1 MLRFYRDW
9 YSRLKGMILMKELH
23 HKNKT
28 PMAAT
33 IGASNTNVLTNNQKV
48 ITMNTLA
55 VTNQNVTMSSRE
67 IAKLTGKRHDHVC
80 RDIRTIL
87 VALIG
92 GKDADYIRNPDLG
105 YLTNHHVT
113 CNQYDDKSPNAW
125 EYNITR
131 RYTEILITGYDI
143 KRRTAVIDR
152 LYELESERRSAAL
165 SLPGAKELALMV
177 IQAEEEKER
186 LLLENQGLESQ
197 VEEMKPDV
205 EALTRI
211 AKSQG
216 SMCVTDAAKQ
226 LQVKPKSLFDIM
238 SQCKWIYRRLGT
250 PWIGYQDK
258 IQQGL
263 IEHKVTV
270 ITKPD
275 GEDKSI
281 PQVRVTPKGLS
292 KLAKLLTQGAAA

>member
-1 MLRFYRDW
+1 
-9 YSRLKGMILMKELH
+9 
-23 HKNKT
+23 
-28 PMAAT
+28 
-33 IGASNTNVLTNNQKV
+33 
-48 ITMNTLA
+48 MNTLA
-55 VTNQNVTMSSRE
+55 VMNQNVTMSSRE

-113 CNQYDDKSPNAW
+113 CNQYDDKSPNSW

-152 LYELESERRSAAL
+152 LYELESERRSAPHA
-165 SLPGAKELALMV
+165 LPGAKELALMV

-226 LQVKPKSLFDIM
+226 LQVKPKSLFDTM
-238 SQCKWIYRRLGT
+238 SQLKWIYRRLGT

>member
-1 MLRFYRDW
+1 
-9 YSRLKGMILMKELH
+9 MKKDEAPLV
-23 HKNKT
+23 
-28 PMAAT
+28 AAS
-33 IGASNTNVLTNNQKV
+33 GASDNVKSFIGNNV
-48 ITMNTLA
+48 MNTLTTA
-55 VTNQNVTMSSRE
+55 SQNVTMSSRE

-152 LYELESERRSAAL
+152 LYELESERRNAAPA
-165 SLPGAKELALMV
+165 LPGAKELALMV

>member
-1 MLRFYRDW
+1 MPN
-9 YSRLKGMILMKELH
+9 
-23 HKNKT
+23 KNKT

-33 IGASNTNVLTNNQKV
+33 IGAPNMNALTNDQKV
-48 ITMNTLA
+48 NTMSTLA

-67 IAKLTGKRHDHVC
+67 IANLTGKKHADIC
-80 RDIRTIL
+80 RDIRVML
-87 VALIG
+87 VEMYNGAE
-92 GKDADYIRNPDLG
+92 KDYIRNADLL
-105 YLTNHHVT
+105 YLTNHSVSCVH
-113 CNQYDDKSPNAW
+113 YDSKNPNAW
-125 EYNITR
+125 EYLLD
-131 RYTEILITGYDI
+131 RYHSEVLVTGYDVKRRAAVI
-143 KRRTAVIDR
+143 KRWHDLETGQAKPVVDPMTALNDPSFLRSTLLTYTEKVI
-152 LYELESERRSAAL
+152 E
-165 SLPGAKELALMV
+165 
-177 IQAEEEKER
+177 
-186 LLLENQGLESQ
+186 LESQ

-211 AKSQG
+211 AKSHG

>member
-1 MLRFYRDW
+1 
-9 YSRLKGMILMKELH
+9 MKFNE
-23 HKNKT
+23 KDEA
-28 PMAAT
+28 PSVAAF
-33 IGASNTNVLTNNQKV
+33 GASDNVKSSIGNNV
-48 ITMNTLA
+48 MNTL
-55 VTNQNVTMSSRE
+55 TTTSQNVTMSSRE

-113 CNQYDDKSPNAW
+113 CHQYDDKSPNAW

-152 LYELESERRSAAL
+152 LYELESERRSAAPA
-165 SLPGAKELALMV
+165 LPGAKELALMV

-211 AKSQG
+211 AKSHG

-226 LQVKPKSLFDIM
+226 LQVKPKSLFDTM
-238 SQCKWIYRRLGT
+238 SQLKWIYRRLGT

>member
-1 MLRFYRDW
+1 MTSACSANKD
-9 YSRLKGMILMKELH
+9 
-23 HKNKT
+23 KT

-33 IGASNTNVLTNNQKV
+33 IGASNQVNLTTGNNS
-48 ITMNTLA
+48 MSNLA

>member
-1 MLRFYRDW
+1 MPNKD
-9 YSRLKGMILMKELH
+9 
-23 HKNKT
+23 KT

-33 IGASNTNVLTNNQKV
+33 IGASNQVNLTTGNNS
-48 ITMNTLA
+48 MPNLA

-152 LYELESERRSAAL
+152 LYELESERRSAAPA
-165 SLPGAKELALMV
+165 LPGAKELALMV

-186 LLLENQGLESQ
+186 LLLENKGLESQ

-226 LQVKPKSLFDIM
+226 LQVKPKSLFDTM
-238 SQCKWIYRRLGT
+238 SQLKWIYRRLGT

>member
-1 MLRFYRDW
+1 MPNKD
-9 YSRLKGMILMKELH
+9 
-23 HKNKT
+23 KT

-33 IGASNTNVLTNNQKV
+33 IGASNQVNLTTGNNS
-48 ITMNTLA
+48 MSNLA
-55 VTNQNVTMSSRE
+55 VTNPNVTMSSRE

-152 LYELESERRSAAL
+152 LYELESERRSAAP
-165 SLPGAKELALMV
+165 SLPSAKELALMV

-238 SQCKWIYRRLGT
+238 SQLKWIYRRLGT

>member
-1 MLRFYRDW
+1 MTSACSANKD
-9 YSRLKGMILMKELH
+9 
-23 HKNKT
+23 KT

-33 IGASNTNVLTNNQKV
+33 IGASNQVNLTTGNNS
-48 ITMNTLA
+48 MSNLA

-67 IAKLTGKRHDHVC
+67 IANLTGKKHADIC
-80 RDIRTIL
+80 RDIRVMLAEMYNGTE
-87 VALIG
+87 
-92 GKDADYIRNPDLG
+92 KDYIRNADLL
-105 YLTNHHVT
+105 YLTNQCVSCVH
-113 CNQYDDKSPNAW
+113 YDCKNPNAW
-125 EYNITR
+125 EYLLD
-131 RYTEILITGYDI
+131 RYHSEVLVTGYDVKRRAAVI
-143 KRRTAVIDR
+143 KRWYDLETGQAKPAIDPMTALNDPSFLRSTLLTYTEKVI
-152 LYELESERRSAAL
+152 A
-165 SLPGAKELALMV
+165 
-177 IQAEEEKER
+177 
-186 LLLENQGLESQ
+186 LESQ

-211 AKSQG
+211 AKSHG

-226 LQVKPKSLFDIM
+226 LQVKPKSLFDTM
-238 SQCKWIYRRLGT
+238 SQLKWIYRRLGT

>member
-1 MLRFYRDW
+1 MRELRP
-9 YSRLKGMILMKELH
+9 
-23 HKNKT
+23 KNKT

-33 IGASNTNVLTNNQKV
+33 IGASNQVNLTTGNNS
-48 ITMNTLA
+48 MSNLA
-55 VTNQNVTMSSRE
+55 VTNQNVTMSSIDFLNE
-67 IAKLTGKRHDHVC
+67 IINPAR
-80 RDIRTIL
+80 
-87 VALIG
+87 
-92 GKDADYIRNPDLG
+92 KDAGEKPVRPSDFHSRVNDEIDEKLNYENFVVG
-105 YLTNHHVT
+105 KTGHKTHYTMLTMEQMTLVGMRES
-113 CNQYDDKSPNAW
+113 KAV
-125 EYNITR
+125 R
-131 RYTEILITGYDI
+131 RAVLEKLKELQKPSIDPMAALNDPSFLRSTLLTYTE
-143 KRRTAVIDR
+143 KVI
-152 LYELESERRSAAL
+152 E
-165 SLPGAKELALMV
+165 
-177 IQAEEEKER
+177 
-186 LLLENQGLESQ
+186 LESQ

-226 LQVKPKSLFDIM
+226 LQVKPKSLFDTM
-238 SQCKWIYRRLGT
+238 SQLKWIYRRLGT

>member
-1 MLRFYRDW
+1 MRSLSD
-9 YSRLKGMILMKELH
+9 
-23 HKNKT
+23 KNKT

-33 IGASNTNVLTNNQKV
+33 IGVSNMNALTNDQKV
-48 ITMNTLA
+48 NTMNTLA
-55 VTNQNVTMSSRE
+55 VMNQNVTMSSRE

-113 CNQYDDKSPNAW
+113 CNQYDDKSPNSW

-152 LYELESERRSAAL
+152 LYELESERRSAPHA
-165 SLPGAKELALMV
+165 LPGAKELALMV

-226 LQVKPKSLFDIM
+226 LQVKPKSLFDTM
-238 SQCKWIYRRLGT
+238 SQLKWIYRRLGT

>member
-1 MLRFYRDW
+1 
-9 YSRLKGMILMKELH
+9 MISACSAN
-23 HKNKT
+23 KNKT

-33 IGASNTNVLTNNQKV
+33 IGASNQVNLTTGNNS
-48 ITMNTLA
+48 MSNLA

-67 IAKLTGKRHDHVC
+67 IAKLTGKQVKHIHADIWNMLDQLYDIKKDGHDFDHYKNQRVTLSNGALA
-80 RDIRTIL
+80 TIDARGYISEFNLDRYHSEVL
-87 VALIG
+87 V
-92 GKDADYIRNPDLG
+92 
-105 YLTNHHVT
+105 
-113 CNQYDDKSPNAW
+113 
-125 EYNITR
+125 
-131 RYTEILITGYDI
+131 TGYDLKRRAAVI
-143 KRRTAVIDR
+143 KRWYDLETGQAKPAIDPMTALNDPSFLRSTLLTYTEKVI
-152 LYELESERRSAAL
+152 E
-165 SLPGAKELALMV
+165 
-177 IQAEEEKER
+177 
-186 LLLENQGLESQ
+186 LESQ

>member
-1 MLRFYRDW
+1 M
-9 YSRLKGMILMKELH
+9 
-23 HKNKT
+23 
-28 PMAAT
+28 
-33 IGASNTNVLTNNQKV
+33 SN
-48 ITMNTLA
+48 LA
-55 VTNQNVTMSSRE
+55 VTNRNVTMSSRE
-67 IAKLTGKRHDHVC
+67 IAKLTGKQVKHIHADIWNMLDQLYDIKKDGHDFDHYKNQQVTLSNGALA
-80 RDIRTIL
+80 TIDARGYISEFNLDRYHSEVL
-87 VALIG
+87 V
-92 GKDADYIRNPDLG
+92 
-105 YLTNHHVT
+105 
-113 CNQYDDKSPNAW
+113 
-125 EYNITR
+125 
-131 RYTEILITGYDI
+131 TGYDLKRRAAVI
-143 KRRTAVIDR
+143 KRWYDLEIGQAKPVVDPMTALNDPSFLRSTLLTYTEKVI
-152 LYELESERRSAAL
+152 E
-165 SLPGAKELALMV
+165 
-177 IQAEEEKER
+177 
-186 LLLENQGLESQ
+186 LESQ

>member
-1 MLRFYRDW
+1 MPNKD
-9 YSRLKGMILMKELH
+9 
-23 HKNKT
+23 KT

-33 IGASNTNVLTNNQKV
+33 IGASNQVNLTTGNNS
-48 ITMNTLA
+48 MSNLA
-55 VTNQNVTMSSRE
+55 VTNPNVTMSSRE

-152 LYELESERRSAAL
+152 LYELESERRSAAP
-165 SLPGAKELALMV
+165 SLPSAKELALMV

-238 SQCKWIYRRLGT
+238 SQLKWIYRRLGT

-292 KLAKLLTQGAAA
+292 KLAKLLTQGAVA

>member
-1 MLRFYRDW
+1 
-9 YSRLKGMILMKELH
+9 MKSESN
-23 HKNKT
+23 KDKT

-33 IGASNTNVLTNNQKV
+33 IGASNQVNLTTGNNS
-48 ITMNTLA
+48 MSNLA
-55 VTNQNVTMSSRE
+55 VTNQNVTMSSIDFLNEIINPARVSAGETEVENRHFIARIEDEIDDIGVAENFYVTTSQGAKRKVKGYSLNMEQMTLVGMRE
-67 IAKLTGKRHDHVC
+67 SKAVRRAVLEKLKDLQKPSVDPMT
-80 RDIRTIL
+80 
-87 VALIG
+87 ALN
-92 GKDADYIRNPDLG
+92 DPSFLRSTL
-105 YLTNHHVT
+105 LT
-113 CNQYDDKSPNAW
+113 
-125 EYNITR
+125 
-131 RYTEILITGYDI
+131 YTE
-143 KRRTAVIDR
+143 KVI
-152 LYELESERRSAAL
+152 E
-165 SLPGAKELALMV
+165 
-177 IQAEEEKER
+177 
-186 LLLENQGLESQ
+186 LESQ

-258 IQQGL
+258 IQQEL

>member
-1 MLRFYRDW
+1 
-9 YSRLKGMILMKELH
+9 MKSESN
-23 HKNKT
+23 KDKT

-33 IGASNTNVLTNNQKV
+33 IGASNTSVLTNNQKV

-67 IAKLTGKRHDHVC
+67 IANLTGKKHADIC
-80 RDIRTIL
+80 RDIRVMLAEMYNGTE
-87 VALIG
+87 
-92 GKDADYIRNPDLG
+92 KDYIRNADLL
-105 YLTNHHVT
+105 YLTNQCVSCVH
-113 CNQYDDKSPNAW
+113 YDSKNPNAW
-125 EYNITR
+125 EYLLD
-131 RYTEILITGYDI
+131 RYHSEVLVTGYDVKRRAAVI
-143 KRRTAVIDR
+143 KRWYDLETGQAKPVVDPMTALNDPSFLRSTLLTYTEKVI
-152 LYELESERRSAAL
+152 E
-165 SLPGAKELALMV
+165 
-177 IQAEEEKER
+177 
-186 LLLENQGLESQ
+186 LESQ

>member
-1 MLRFYRDW
+1 MRSLSD
-9 YSRLKGMILMKELH
+9 
-23 HKNKT
+23 KNKT

-33 IGASNTNVLTNNQKV
+33 IGASNMNALTNEQKV
-48 ITMNTLA
+48 NTMNTLA

-92 GKDADYIRNPDLG
+92 GKDADYIRNPYLG

-152 LYELESERRSAAL
+152 LYELESERRSAAPA
-165 SLPGAKELALMV
+165 LPGAKELALMV

>member
-1 MLRFYRDW
+1 MF
-9 YSRLKGMILMKELH
+9 M
-23 HKNKT
+23 KNKT

-33 IGASNTNVLTNNQKV
+33 IGASNTSVLTNSEKV

-152 LYELESERRSAAL
+152 LYELESERRSAAP

>member
-1 MLRFYRDW
+1 MPN
-9 YSRLKGMILMKELH
+9 
-23 HKNKT
+23 KNKT

-33 IGASNTNVLTNNQKV
+33 IGASNQVNLTTGNNS
-48 ITMNTLA
+48 MSNLA

-152 LYELESERRSAAL
+152 LYELESERRSAAP

-211 AKSQG
+211 AKSKG

-226 LQVKPKSLFDIM
+226 LQVKPKSLFDTM
-238 SQCKWIYRRLGT
+238 SQLKWIYRRLGT

>member
-1 MLRFYRDW
+1 
-9 YSRLKGMILMKELH
+9 MKFNEKDEAPLV
-23 HKNKT
+23 
-28 PMAAT
+28 AAF
-33 IGASNTNVLTNNQKV
+33 GASDNVKSSIGNNV
-48 ITMNTLA
+48 MNTL
-55 VTNQNVTMSSRE
+55 TTTSQNVTMSSRE
-67 IAKLTGKRHDHVC
+67 IANLTGKKHADIC
-80 RDIRTIL
+80 RDIRVMLAEMYNGTE
-87 VALIG
+87 
-92 GKDADYIRNPDLG
+92 KDYIRNADLL
-105 YLTNHHVT
+105 YLTNQCVSCVH
-113 CNQYDDKSPNAW
+113 YDSKNPNAW
-125 EYNITR
+125 EYLLD
-131 RYTEILITGYDI
+131 RYHSEVLVTGYDVKRRAAVI
-143 KRRTAVIDR
+143 KRWYDLETGQAKPSVDPMTALNDPSFLRSTLLTYTEKVI
-152 LYELESERRSAAL
+152 E
-165 SLPGAKELALMV
+165 
-177 IQAEEEKER
+177 
-186 LLLENQGLESQ
+186 LESQ